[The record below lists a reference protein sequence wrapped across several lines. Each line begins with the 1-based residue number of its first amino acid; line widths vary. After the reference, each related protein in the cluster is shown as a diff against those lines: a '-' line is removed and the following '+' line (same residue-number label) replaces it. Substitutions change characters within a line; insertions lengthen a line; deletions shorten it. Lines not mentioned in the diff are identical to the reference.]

1 MADLLRGELSKIVPP
16 ETGQYMYELLNRN
29 APLVEI
35 PQALHHLILDKP
47 LAFISA
53 LRALLADWE
62 EHSIPRRK

>member
-1 MADLLRGELSKIVPP
+1 MADLLRGELSKIVSP
-16 ETGQYMYELLNRN
+16 ETGQYMFELLRN
-29 APLVEI
+29 APLVAF

-53 LRALLADWE
+53 LRAQLADW